1 MCIALAVLIISFIRL
16 YSVYAARL
24 FHPFEFHTSKSC
36 NCKIFVSTVH
46 AVQTT
51 NTAAF
56 ISGSGT
62 TGIPYQ
68 LLILFLLW
76 QPS

>member
-51 NTAAF
+51 NIAAF

-62 TGIPYQ
+62 IPYQ
-68 LLILFLLW
+68 VLILFLLG